1 MKKNQYDKEQPRRR
15 FNEKTDGEMIRKYF
29 AEMPTAELARRMGL
43 TVRQITN
50 YVYRH
55 NDEPW
60 ARKSASVL
68 SAENSRNGR
77 RGGRPLKNPRK

>member
-1 MKKNQYDKEQPRRR
+1 MMMNNNKNGGQPSGRRLR
-15 FNEKTDGEMIRKYF
+15 EKVDGPKIRKWY
-29 AEMPTAELARRMGL
+29 AWMVTAELARRMGL

-55 NDEPW
+55 NTERW
-60 ARKSASVL
+60 ARKLPSVL

-77 RGGRPLKNPRK
+77 SGGRPRIK

>member
-1 MKKNQYDKEQPRRR
+1 MNKNVQKCRR
-15 FNEKTDGEMIRKYF
+15 FNKKVDGPVIRRWY
-29 AEMPTAELARRMGL
+29 ARMPMAELARRMGL

-55 NDEPW
+55 NTEPW
-60 ARKSASVL
+60 ARKLPSVL

-77 RGGRPLKNPRK
+77 SGGRPLKKRRK